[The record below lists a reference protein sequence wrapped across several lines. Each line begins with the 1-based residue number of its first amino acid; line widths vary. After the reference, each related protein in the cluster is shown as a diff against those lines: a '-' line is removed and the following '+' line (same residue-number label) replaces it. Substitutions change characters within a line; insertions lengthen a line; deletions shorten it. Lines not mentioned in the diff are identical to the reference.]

1 MDGMGNEMIMKWWT
15 SALHFFNDLTTLGSG
30 AKVAVRMAS
39 SNGGKRRWRRAP
51 ELLTGQPPASSQG
64 QSLHY
69 GVVKTCK
76 PHFGFIASLS
86 EGDVFFSMT
95 DECGVDC

>member
-1 MDGMGNEMIMKWWT
+1 MVDFGN
-15 SALHFFNDLTTLGSG
+15 AFFNDLTTLGSG
-30 AKVAVRMAS
+30 AKVAVKMAS
-39 SNGGKRRWRRAP
+39 SNGGKRSWRRAP

-76 PHFGFIASLS
+76 AHFGFIASLS
-86 EGDVFFSMT
+86 DRDVFFSMT